1 MATTRE
7 KLSVEVPSAEA
18 GVTNLELFF
27 DLVFV
32 FTITQI
38 TNVVRE
44 AHDLEGFLR
53 ALAILMVTW
62 WMYDGYCWLSNNV
75 GPNSLSTRLP
85 MLAAMAA
92 FLVMAIATPDAA
104 HHGSWAFAVAY
115 LAVVAIHGLQFGRS
129 SLGGSSRAI
138 LQVLPLNAA
147 VAIALGLAAGLGGS
161 TSRVGLALAAAIVLV
176 AAVRVQGS
184 GFTLRPEHFAERHQL
199 LIIIALGE
207 IVVASGVGAEKR
219 LDQSGVLGAVLLSI
233 TLLAS
238 LWWVYFGGDDVRA
251 AEALAEVEQ
260 GRVSNAAFWGYS
272 MGHLLHILGLV
283 LVAAGLHEVVAHP
296 TEQLSWRLALLLAA
310 GTALFLVA
318 QVLFRR
324 RLTIH
329 AGWWLLAGA
338 VLAVPTA
345 ALGAQVGAL
354 GELAALPA
362 VVIVALGLDERRRSY
377 SLPTP

>member
-1 MATTRE
+1 MATSRG

-32 FTITQI
+32 FTITQV

-44 AHDLEGFLR
+44 AHDVDGFLR
-53 ALAILMVTW
+53 ALAILTVTW

-75 GPNSLSTRLP
+75 GPNTLSTRLP
-85 MLAAMAA
+85 MLAAMAS
-92 FLVMAIATPDAA
+92 FLVMAIATPDAV
-104 HHGSWAFAVAY
+104 HHGSWPFAVAY
-115 LAVVAIHGLQFGRS
+115 AAVVGIHGLQFGRS

-147 VAIALGLAAGLGGS
+147 VAVGLGVSAALGGDD
-161 TSRVGLALAAAIVLV
+161 SRLGLALAAGIVVV

-207 IVVASGVGAEKR
+207 IVVASGVGAEER
-219 LDQSGVLGAVLLSI
+219 LDQSGVLVSVILSI
-233 TLLAS
+233 TLLSA
-238 LWWVYFGGDDVRA
+238 LWWVYFGGDDARA
-251 AEALAEVEQ
+251 AEALTAAEE

-272 MGHLLHILGLV
+272 MGHLLHVLGLV

-296 TEQLSWRLALLLAA
+296 THELSWRFAVLLAA
-310 GTALFLVA
+310 GTAVFLLA

-324 RLTIH
+324 RLAIH

-338 VLAVPTA
+338 VLSVPTA
-345 ALGAQVGAL
+345 ALGSQVGAL
-354 GELAALPA
+354 AELAVLPA
-362 VVIVALGLDERRRSY
+362 VVIVALVLDERRRA
-377 SLPTP
+377 